1 MLCLSGMVFLLGV
14 MVVKDL
20 NQKLSVMTS
29 SNSDYQAMTD
39 RQSDKIKRLQQ
50 KLRDEE
56 HGAAAA
62 TEKARR
68 REQEVKAKVERA
80 EKKAAAA
87 EGELVKVRGLYD
99 SMSR

>member
-1 MLCLSGMVFLLGV
+1 MSGMVFLLGV

-56 HGAAAA
+56 QGAAAA

-68 REQEVKAKVERA
+68 REQELKAKVERA

>member
-56 HGAAAA
+56 QGAAAA

-68 REQEVKAKVERA
+68 REQELKAKVERA

>member
-56 HGAAAA
+56 QGAAVA

-68 REQEVKAKVERA
+68 REQELKAKVEKA

-87 EGELVKVRGLYD
+87 EGELSKVRGLYD

>member
-56 HGAAAA
+56 QGATAA

-68 REQEVKAKVERA
+68 REQELKAKVERA